1 MLFSLKRIIHL
12 KYGFGYIHKAYGE
25 ISRGASLRIAKRR
38 KFIKG
43 DLPSAA
49 ELLIQSIRN
58 FRQEPQT
65 ENSDSREE
73 KMTEQALKELLDSM
87 TTEEKAGQLVQCNAG
102 QFIANE
108 LEITGPEGEMLP
120 TEDLNRVMGSV
131 LTFEDA
137 KQAKALQ
144 DKHLAADPKKIPL
157 LLMLDVIHGLRT
169 TYPIP
174 LAMGCSFDDELMTAC
189 ADMARKEAAV
199 CGVHVTFNPMVD
211 TARDPRWGRILE
223 TNSEEVLINSRM
235 GAALVRATQ
244 RDSLADPGNVA
255 CCVKHYA
262 AYGAGEAG
270 RDYNTVDVSERM
282 LRETYLPAYKACL
295 DAGARL
301 IMPSFNAL
309 NGVPSVANRY
319 LMNDI
324 LRKEWGFDGVVISD
338 YNAVGELV
346 THGVAADLK
355 DAARLAMEAGCDIDM
370 VKNAYYLHLAELV
383 KEGTVSEAALDAAVM
398 RVLRLKNELGLFEN
412 PYHGADE
419 EAEKKVYL
427 CPEHRET
434 ARRAAEETAVLLKND
449 GVLPFRKDVKR
460 IALIGPF
467 AEETRLNGFWS
478 RPGAERYTVTLP
490 EGIRNLLPDA
500 ELVIEKGCSAE
511 FGDHD
516 RSGIDRAVKAAAGA
530 DAVILALGEPENCS
544 GEGRSRAE
552 LNLPG
557 LQEELAAKVA
567 EANACTAVLLFN
579 GRPLVLTELAGS
591 VPAILEMW
599 YPGTEAGN
607 AAARLL
613 WGKANP
619 CGKLSAG
626 LPRSVGQCPNPYN
639 RMNTGR
645 PKPPPDSRAVPFTS
659 CYLDMPNLPLYS
671 FGYGMS
677 YTAFEYE
684 SLILDRD
691 VITKDG
697 EIRATVTLRNTGSV
711 AGKEAVQLYLRDLVA
726 SVVRPVQQLI
736 DYRKVSLEPGET
748 AEVVFTVREEQLRF
762 YDMQGRQI
770 SEPGEFQ
777 ISTGY
782 ADHLIL
788 TKTFEYRG

>member
-1 MLFSLKRIIHL
+1 
-12 KYGFGYIHKAYGE
+12 
-25 ISRGASLRIAKRR
+25 
-38 KFIKG
+38 
-43 DLPSAA
+43 
-49 ELLIQSIRN
+49 
-58 FRQEPQT
+58 
-65 ENSDSREE
+65 
-73 KMTEQALKELLDSM
+73 MTEQALKELLDSM
-87 TTEEKAGQLVQCNAG
+87 TLEEKAGQLVQCNAG
-102 QFIANE
+102 QFIANAM
-108 LEITGPEGEMLP
+108 EITGPDGELLP
-120 TEDLNRVMGSV
+120 AEDLNRVMGSV
-131 LTFEDA
+131 LTFENA
-137 KQAKALQ
+137 AQAKALQ
-144 DKHLAADPKKIPL
+144 DRHLAADPKKIPL

-174 LAMGCSFDDELMTAC
+174 LAMGCGFDDALTAEC
-189 ADMARKEAAV
+189 ADMARKEASA

-211 TARDPRWGRILE
+211 TARDARWGRILE
-223 TNSEEVLINSRM
+223 TNSEEPLINSRM
-235 GAALVRATQ
+235 GAALVRVTQ
-244 RDSLADPGNVA
+244 GDDLSDPGNVA

-309 NGVPSVANRY
+309 NGVPSVANKY

-324 LRKEWGFDGVVISD
+324 LRGEWGFDGVVISD
-338 YNAVGELV
+338 YDAVGELV
-346 THGVAADLK
+346 THGVARDLK
-355 DAARLAMEAGCDIDM
+355 DAVRLAMDAGCDIDM
-370 VKNAYYLHLAELV
+370 VQNAYYLHLADLV
-383 KEGTVSEAALDAAVM
+383 REGTVSMEALDAAVM

-419 EAEKKVYL
+419 EAEGKLYL
-427 CPEHRET
+427 CAAHRET

-449 GVLPFRKDVKR
+449 GILPFRKDVKR

-490 EGIRNLLPDA
+490 EGIRVLLPDA
-500 ELVIEKGCSAE
+500 ELITEKGCGAE
-511 FGDHD
+511 FGDTD
-516 RSGIDRAVKAAAGA
+516 RSGIRKAAEAAARA
-530 DAVILALGEPENCS
+530 DAVILALGEPENYS

-552 LNLPG
+552 LDLPG
-557 LQEELAAKVA
+557 PQAELAQKVL
-567 EANACTAVLLFN
+567 EANPNTAVLLFN
-579 GRPLVLTELAGS
+579 GRPLVLAGLAEKA
-591 VPAILEMW
+591 PAILEMW

-613 WGKANP
+613 WGEANP

-626 LPRSVGQCPNPYN
+626 MPRSVGQYPMPYN

-671 FGYGMS
+671 FGYGLS
-677 YTAFEYE
+677 YTTFEYE
-684 SLILDRD
+684 KLTLNRNT
-691 VITKDG
+691 ITK
-697 EIRATVTLRNTGSV
+697 EETIKVTVTVRNSGKV
-711 AGKEAVQLYLRDLVA
+711 PGKEAVQLYLRDRAA

-736 DYRKVSLEPGET
+736 DYRKVFLNPGET
-748 AEVVFTVREEQLRF
+748 ADVAFIVREEQLRF
-762 YDMQGRQI
+762 YDMNGRQV
-770 SEPGEFQ
+770 SEPGEFE

-788 TKTFEYRG
+788 TEIFEMKES

>member
-1 MLFSLKRIIHL
+1 
-12 KYGFGYIHKAYGE
+12 
-25 ISRGASLRIAKRR
+25 
-38 KFIKG
+38 
-43 DLPSAA
+43 
-49 ELLIQSIRN
+49 
-58 FRQEPQT
+58 
-65 ENSDSREE
+65 
-73 KMTEQALKELLDSM
+73 MTEQALKELLDSM
-87 TTEEKAGQLVQCNAG
+87 TLEEKAGQLVQCNAG
-102 QFIANE
+102 QFIANAM
-108 LEITGPEGEMLP
+108 EITGPDGELLP
-120 TEDLNRVMGSV
+120 TEELNRVMGSV

-144 DKHLAADPKKIPL
+144 DKHLAADPNKIPL

-174 LAMGCSFDDELMTAC
+174 LAMGCSFDDELMAEC
-189 ADMARKEAAV
+189 ADMARREAAA

-211 TARDPRWGRILE
+211 TARDARWGRILE
-223 TNSEEVLINSRM
+223 TCSEEPLINSRM

-244 RDSLADPGNVA
+244 GNDLSDPGNVA

-301 IMPSFNAL
+301 IMPSFNSL
-309 NGVPSVANRY
+309 NGVPSVANKY

-324 LRKEWGFDGVVISD
+324 LRKEWGFGGVVISD
-338 YNAVGELV
+338 YDAVGELV
-346 THGVAADLK
+346 NHGVAKDLK
-355 DAARLAMEAGCDIDM
+355 DAARMAMEAGCDIDM
-370 VKNAYYLHLAELV
+370 VKNAYYLHLADLV
-383 KEGTVSEAALDAAVM
+383 REGAVSAEALDAAVM

-419 EAEKKVYL
+419 EEERKVYL

-434 ARRAAEETAVLLKND
+434 ARRAAEESAVLMKND
-449 GVLPFRKDVKR
+449 GVLPFAKDVKHV
-460 IALIGPF
+460 ALIGPF

-478 RPGAERYTVTLP
+478 RPGAEQYTVTLP
-490 EGIRNLLPDA
+490 EGIRAVVPGA
-500 ELVIEKGCSAE
+500 ELVIERGCGAE
-511 FGDHD
+511 FGDTD
-516 RSGIDRAVKAAAGA
+516 RSGIGKAAEAAAAA
-530 DAVILALGEPENCS
+530 DAVILALGEPENYS

-557 LQEELAAKVA
+557 PQMELARQVVQ
-567 EANACTAVLLFN
+567 ANPNTAVLLFN
-579 GRPLVLTELAGS
+579 GRPLVLTELAETA
-591 VPAILEMW
+591 PAILEMW

-613 WGKANP
+613 WGDANP

-626 LPRSVGQCPNPYN
+626 LARSVGQYPMPYN

-659 CYLDMPNLPLYS
+659 CYLDMPNLPLYP
-671 FGYGMS
+671 FGYGLS
-677 YTAFEYE
+677 YTSFTYE
-684 SLILDRD
+684 KLVLNRETM
-691 VITKDG
+691 TKDD
-697 EIRATVTLRNTGSV
+697 ELLVTVTVRNTGSV
-711 AGKEAVQLYLRDLVA
+711 PGKEAVQLYLRDPVA

-736 DYRKVSLEPGET
+736 DYRKIFLNPRES
-748 AEVVFTVREEQLRF
+748 AEVAFTIREKQLRF
-762 YDMQGRQI
+762 FNMDGKEI
-770 SEPGEFQ
+770 SEPGEFR

-788 TKTFEYRG
+788 TKSFSLAD